1 MELYASETTL
11 MSEVTDYSMRRC
23 IIARLQDVV
32 LYRYVSIIIYIV
44 RPIYVLIELVI
55 CIKK

>member
-23 IIARLQDVV
+23 IIASQDVV
-32 LYRYVSIIIYIV
+32 LYRYVSIYNIYSSTN
-44 RPIYVLIELVI
+44 I
-55 CIKK
+55 CPNRTCYMY